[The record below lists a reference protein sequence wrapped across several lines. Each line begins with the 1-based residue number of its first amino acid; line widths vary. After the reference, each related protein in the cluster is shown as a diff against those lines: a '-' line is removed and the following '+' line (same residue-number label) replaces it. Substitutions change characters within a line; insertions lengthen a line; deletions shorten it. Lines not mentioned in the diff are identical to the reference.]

1 MVGIP
6 TPSCRRSALDS
17 NILLPRNRV
26 RSAPQNLLPEIRLTS
41 FSHRFLPN
49 DYIVMNHFTSTHQSS
64 FFTYLILCTKFIM
77 QDEVIVGNVTLF
89 NGEVKERIN
98 GNTSTLATLTTE
110 RERVEALERYLGV
123 KLTLAEKDGIKSMIT
138 EL

>member
-1 MVGIP
+1 
-6 TPSCRRSALDS
+6 
-17 NILLPRNRV
+17 
-26 RSAPQNLLPEIRLTS
+26 
-41 FSHRFLPN
+41 
-49 DYIVMNHFTSTHQSS
+49 
-64 FFTYLILCTKFIM
+64 M